1 MLNYRLIESSKQN
14 WVVFIHPL
22 GGSSATFY
30 NQVREFKKEFNLLLI
45 DLHGHGN
52 SRKGIE
58 GLSVDE
64 IGRDI
69 LNVLDDVGIEK
80 AHFVGMCLGNVV
92 LDLVYKLDPSRFY
105 SIVYGAAVKEIN
117 FMNRML
123 LKVGN
128 VMKNIMPHDVL
139 YSLFAYVMMPRKNH
153 NEARTLFIREAKKM
167 KRSHFLDWYNLIMSS
182 QDFYENWEIH
192 NDHVNKLYVF
202 GSEDHLFI
210 SKAQGYVNKD
220 NNAKLHVIDGVG
232 HMCNVES
239 PKEFNSHSISFIKT
253 QSDESTRP

>member
-1 MLNYRLIESSKQN
+1 MLHYRVIESEKKE

-22 GGSSATFY
+22 GGSSATFF

-45 DLHGHGN
+45 DLHGHGK
-52 SRKGIE
+52 SAKGIE
-58 GLSVDE
+58 GLSVED

-69 LNVLDDVGIEK
+69 LNVLDDVGIES

-92 LDLVYKLDPSRFY
+92 LDLVYKLDTSRFK

-117 FMNRML
+117 LFNRLL

-139 YSLFAYVMMPRKNH
+139 YSLFALVMMPKRNH
-153 NEARTLFIREAKKM
+153 REARLLFIREAKKM
-167 KRSHFLDWYNLIMSS
+167 KRSDFLDWYNLIMSS
-182 QDFYENWEIH
+182 QDFYDHWEIA
-192 NDHVNKLYVF
+192 NDHVNKLYLF

-210 SKAQGYVNKD
+210 SKAQEYIDKD
-220 NNAKLHVIDGVG
+220 NNARLHIIEAVG

-239 PKEFNSHSISFIKT
+239 PREFNKQAIGFIKD
-253 QSDESTRP
+253 QN